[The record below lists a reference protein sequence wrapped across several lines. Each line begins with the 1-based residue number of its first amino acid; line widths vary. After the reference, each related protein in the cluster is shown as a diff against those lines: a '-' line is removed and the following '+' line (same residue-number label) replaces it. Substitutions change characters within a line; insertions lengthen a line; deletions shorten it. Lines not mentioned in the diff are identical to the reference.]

1 MHRVRFLPPQLPI
14 FRCNRS
20 KFLTAPPSHSPMAPS
35 LQLTLLIVAILL
47 STFSFQR
54 VTASSGSI
62 TNSPPLDFAS
72 SPAPPHDVHDSFVP
86 TSIFETILAN
96 LGFHE
101 LSMAVPSLSDDS
113 AFTTWN
119 GPTTLFAPTDVSI
132 RSCSSCSV
140 VRLLREH
147 IVPGLFS
154 HDYLRKLAFGTK
166 IETMDPGRCI
176 TVTSST
182 DGNNYTKIYIGGVEI
197 TRPDLFNNGLV
208 VVHGLQGYVAPLSPF
223 SCNIERMT
231 SLSFPAQTDNRESVV
246 QNPTYIM
253 RLMLRDAMLRLR
265 NSGFSILSLALKMKS
280 VELMNLQNFT
290 VFAVD
295 DVSIFSGS
303 HSYVNN
309 VRFHIIPNRLFM
321 ISELE
326 KISSG
331 TLLPTLEPG
340 QSVMVTTAAGRF
352 TPMRINYVRIKVPD
366 VMRNLNIVVHSIY
379 LPFPHLHPSAVLYE
393 QSGGS
398 GEALV
403 DMVNMTGNSGSCTDQ
418 ASGSC
423 GVGTSVGTGP
433 VVVRTEHQGL

>member
-1 MHRVRFLPPQLPI
+1 
-14 FRCNRS
+14 
-20 KFLTAPPSHSPMAPS
+20 MAPS
-35 LQLTLLIVAILL
+35 LQLKLIIVAILL
-47 STFSFQR
+47 STFCFPGATATTGG
-54 VTASSGSI
+54 VTTPSLQDLALSPSS
-62 TNSPPLDFAS
+62 
-72 SPAPPHDVHDSFVP
+72 HDIHDSFAP
-86 TSIFETILAN
+86 TSIFEPVLAN

-101 LSMAVPSLSDDS
+101 LAMAVPSLSDDS

-119 GPTTLFAPTDVSI
+119 GPTTLFAPTDASI
-132 RSCSSCSV
+132 QSCSSCSV

-154 HDYLRKLAFGTK
+154 HDYLRKLTFGTK

-182 DGNNYTKIYIGGVEI
+182 DVNNYTKIFIGGVEI
-197 TRPDLFNNGLV
+197 TRPDLFNNGLI

-223 SCNIERMT
+223 SCNVERMT
-231 SLSFPAQTDNRESVV
+231 SLSFPVQTDNR
-246 QNPTYIM
+246 QNVAQQSLQYPAYIM

-265 NSGFSILSLALKMKS
+265 NSGFSIIALAMKMKS
-280 VELMNLQNFT
+280 VELLNLQNMT
-290 VFAVD
+290 VFALD

-309 VRFHIIPNRLFM
+309 IRFHIIPNRLLT
-321 ISELE
+321 ISDLE

-340 QSVMVTTAAGRF
+340 QSLMVTTTAGDF

-366 VMRNLNIVVHSIY
+366 VMRNLKIVVHSIY
-379 LPFPHLHPSAVLYE
+379 LPFPHLHPSAVSYE
-393 QSGGS
+393 ETGFTGD
-398 GEALV
+398 ALLE
-403 DMVNMTGNSGSCTDQ
+403 MVNTTAASAGSCTHQ

-423 GVGTSVGTGP
+423 VVGTRSGTSTDQVKP
-433 VVVRTEHQGL
+433 MVVRTEHQGL

>member
-1 MHRVRFLPPQLPI
+1 
-14 FRCNRS
+14 
-20 KFLTAPPSHSPMAPS
+20 MAPS
-35 LQLTLLIVAILL
+35 LQLTLVIVAILL
-47 STFSFQR
+47 SSFCFPGA
-54 VTASSGSI
+54 TATTGGLNNPSV
-62 TNSPPLDFAS
+62 LDFAS
-72 SPAPPHDVHDSFVP
+72 SPPSQHDIHDSFSP
-86 TSIFETILAN
+86 TSIFEPILAN
-96 LGFHE
+96 LGFQE

-119 GPTTLFAPTDVSI
+119 GPSTLFAPTDSSI

-182 DGNNYTKIYIGGVEI
+182 DVNNYTKIYIGGVEI

-223 SCNIERMT
+223 SCNVERMT
-231 SLSFPAQTDNRESVV
+231 SLSFPVQSADHNRQSVAHQAV
-246 QNPTYIM
+246 YYPTYMM

-265 NSGFSILSLALKMKS
+265 NSGFSILALAMKMKAP
-280 VELMNLQNFT
+280 ELMNIQNMT
-290 VFAVD
+290 VFALD
-295 DVSIFSGS
+295 DVCIFSGS

-309 VRFHIIPNRLFM
+309 VRFHIIPNRLLA
-321 ISELE
+321 IADLE

-331 TLLPTLEPG
+331 TLLPTLEAG
-340 QSVMVTTAAGRF
+340 QSLMVTTTAGGF

-366 VMRNLNIVVHSIY
+366 VMRNLKIVVHSIY
-379 LPFPHLHPSAVLYE
+379 LPFPHLHPSAVSYD
-393 QSGGS
+393 GS
-398 GEALV
+398 DGSV
-403 DMVNMTGNSGSCTDQ
+403 DTTSPHLEEKDRINNLTTAPGSCTMMDQ

-423 GVGTSVGTGP
+423 AVGPAITSRSEVKP
-433 VVVRTEHQGL
+433 LVVRVEHQGL

>member
-1 MHRVRFLPPQLPI
+1 
-14 FRCNRS
+14 
-20 KFLTAPPSHSPMAPS
+20 MAPS
-35 LQLTLLIVAILL
+35 LQLKLIIVAILL
-47 STFSFQR
+47 STFCFPGATATTGG
-54 VTASSGSI
+54 VTTPSLQDLALSPSS
-62 TNSPPLDFAS
+62 
-72 SPAPPHDVHDSFVP
+72 HDIHDSFAP
-86 TSIFETILAN
+86 TSIFEPILAN

-101 LSMAVPSLSDDS
+101 LAMAVPSLSDDS

-119 GPTTLFAPTDVSI
+119 GPTTLFAPTDASI
-132 RSCSSCSV
+132 QSCSSCSV

-154 HDYLRKLAFGTK
+154 HDYLRKLTFGTK

-182 DGNNYTKIYIGGVEI
+182 DVNNYTKIFIGGVEI
-197 TRPDLFNNGLV
+197 TRPDLFNNGLI

-223 SCNIERMT
+223 SCNVERMT
-231 SLSFPAQTDNRESVV
+231 SLSFPVQTDNR
-246 QNPTYIM
+246 QNVAQQSLQYPAYIM

-265 NSGFSILSLALKMKS
+265 NSGFNIIALAMKMKS
-280 VELMNLQNFT
+280 VELLNLQNMT
-290 VFAVD
+290 VFALD

-309 VRFHIIPNRLFM
+309 IRFHIIPNRLLT
-321 ISELE
+321 ISDLE

-340 QSVMVTTAAGRF
+340 QSLMVTTTAGDF

-366 VMRNLNIVVHSIY
+366 VMRNLKIVVHSIY
-379 LPFPHLHPSAVLYE
+379 LPFPHLHPSAVSYE
-393 QSGGS
+393 ETGFTGD
-398 GEALV
+398 ALLE
-403 DMVNMTGNSGSCTDQ
+403 MVNTTAASAGSCTHQ

-423 GVGTSVGTGP
+423 AVGTRSGTSTDQVNP
-433 VVVRTEHQGL
+433 MVVRTEHQGL

>member
-1 MHRVRFLPPQLPI
+1 
-14 FRCNRS
+14 
-20 KFLTAPPSHSPMAPS
+20 MAPS
-35 LQLTLLIVAILL
+35 LQLKLIIVAILL
-47 STFSFQR
+47 STFSFPGA
-54 VTASSGSI
+54 TATTGGI
-62 TNSPPLDFAS
+62 TNPSTLDFAF
-72 SPAPPHDVHDSFVP
+72 SPTTSPHDIHDSFAP
-86 TSIFETILAN
+86 TSIFEPILAN

-101 LSMAVPSLSDDS
+101 LAMAVPSLSDDS

-119 GPTTLFAPTDVSI
+119 GPTTLFAPTDASI
-132 RSCSSCSV
+132 QSCSSCSV

-182 DGNNYTKIYIGGVEI
+182 DVNNYTKIFIGGVEI

-223 SCNIERMT
+223 SCNVERMT
-231 SLSFPAQTDNRESVV
+231 SLSFPVQSDNRQSVA
-246 QNPTYIM
+246 QQSLQYPTYIM

-265 NSGFSILSLALKMKS
+265 NSGFSILALAMKMKS
-280 VELMNLQNFT
+280 VELLNLQNIT
-290 VFAVD
+290 VFALD

-309 VRFHIIPNRLFM
+309 IRFHIIPNRLLTM
-321 ISELE
+321 PDLE

-340 QSVMVTTAAGRF
+340 QSLMVTTTAGAF
-352 TPMRINYVRIKVPD
+352 TPMRINYVRIKLPD
-366 VMRNLNIVVHSIY
+366 VMRNLKIVVHSIY
-379 LPFPHLHPSAVLYE
+379 LPFPHLHPSTVLYE
-393 QSGGS
+393 ETGVSGD
-398 GEALV
+398 ALLEMVKTTV
-403 DMVNMTGNSGSCTDQ
+403 DSGSCSHQ

-423 GVGTSVGTGP
+423 AVGTSSGTTAEVKP
-433 VVVRTEHQGL
+433 MAVRTEHQGL

>member
-1 MHRVRFLPPQLPI
+1 
-14 FRCNRS
+14 
-20 KFLTAPPSHSPMAPS
+20 MAPS
-35 LQLTLLIVAILL
+35 LQLKLVILAILL
-47 STFSFQR
+47 STFCLPGT
-54 VTASSGSI
+54 TATAGGI
-62 TNSPPLDFAS
+62 TNSPALDFSS
-72 SPAPPHDVHDSFVP
+72 SPTSAATSPHDTHDSFAP
-86 TSIFETILAN
+86 SIFESILAN
-96 LGFHE
+96 LGFQE
-101 LSMAVPSLSDDS
+101 LSVAVPSLSDDS

-119 GPTTLFAPTDVSI
+119 GPTTIFAPTDASI

-182 DGNNYTKIYIGGVEI
+182 DANNYTKIFIGGVEI
-197 TRPDLFNNGLV
+197 TRPDLFNNDLV

-231 SLSFPAQTDNRESVV
+231 SLSFPAPADNRQSVTEQSV
-246 QNPTYIM
+246 QNPAYIM

-265 NSGFSILSLALKMKS
+265 NSGFSILALAMKMNS
-280 VELMNLQNFT
+280 VELMNLQNIT
-290 VFAVD
+290 VFAID

-309 VRFHIIPNRLFM
+309 FRFHIIPNRLLP
-321 ISELE
+321 ISDLE

-331 TLLPTLEPG
+331 TLLPSLEAG
-340 QSVMVTTAAGRF
+340 QSLMVTTAARRF

-366 VMRNLNIVVHSIY
+366 VMRNLKIVVHSIY
-379 LPFPHLHPSAVLYE
+379 LPFPHLHPSAVSYE
-393 QSGGS
+393 EAGGS
-398 GEALV
+398 GDTLL
-403 DMVNMTGNSGSCTDQ
+403 DIDNMTVASRSCTDEE
-418 ASGSC
+418 SGNC
-423 GVGTSVGTGP
+423 GVKP
-433 VVVRTEHQGL
+433 MEVRTEHQGM

>member
-1 MHRVRFLPPQLPI
+1 
-14 FRCNRS
+14 
-20 KFLTAPPSHSPMAPS
+20 MAPS
-35 LQLTLLIVAILL
+35 LQLTLVIVAILL
-47 STFSFQR
+47 STFCFPGA
-54 VTASSGSI
+54 TATTGGL
-62 TNSPPLDFAS
+62 TNPSALDFAS
-72 SPAPPHDVHDSFVP
+72 SPTSATTAPHDVHDSFAP
-86 TSIFETILAN
+86 TSIFEPILAN
-96 LGFHE
+96 LGFQE

-119 GPTTLFAPTDVSI
+119 GPTTLFAPTDSSI

-154 HDYLRKLAFGTK
+154 YEYLRKLAFGTK

-182 DGNNYTKIYIGGVEI
+182 DANNYTKIFIGGVEI

-231 SLSFPAQTDNRESVV
+231 SLSFPSQMDNRHNVPHQAV
-246 QNPTYIM
+246 HYPTYIM

-265 NSGFSILSLALKMKS
+265 NSGFSILALAMKLKS
-280 VELMNLQNFT
+280 AELMNLQNMT
-290 VFAVD
+290 VFALD

-309 VRFHIIPNRLFM
+309 IRFHVIPNKLLP
-321 ISELE
+321 ISDLE

-331 TLLPTLEPG
+331 TILPTLETG
-340 QSVMVTTAAGRF
+340 QSLMVTTTAAGF

-366 VMRNLNIVVHSIY
+366 VMRNLKIVVHSIY
-379 LPFPHLHPSAVLYE
+379 LPFPHLHPSAVSFE
-393 QSGGS
+393 ETGS
-398 GEALV
+398 STGDASPPF
-403 DMVNMTGNSGSCTDQ
+403 DRKNMINLTA

-423 GVGTSVGTGP
+423 EVVDQVSGSCAVGTGIGTTTEVKP